1 VDVEWVMLADRAE
14 ILGNKLYVMGGGW
27 DVVTVLGP
35 LPAQHLCGIA
45 ASFLADWNNDTNRP
59 HDVEVEVQ
67 SEDGVQIWAMRGQLE
82 VGRPPGIRPG
92 QRQRTQIAANLGLSL
107 PTLGTYVVIARVGD
121 EELARV
127 QFNVVAGQTPAPPL
141 G

>member
-1 VDVEWVMLADRAE
+1 MDVEWVMLADRAE

-45 ASFLADWNNDTNRP
+45 ASFSADWNNDTNRP
-59 HDVEVEVQ
+59 HEVEIEVQ
-67 SEDGVQIWAMRGQLE
+67 SEDGVQIWAMRGQLV

-92 QRQRTQIAANLGLSL
+92 QSQRTQIAANLVLVL
-107 PTLGTYVVIARVGD
+107 PTLGTYVAIARVGGD
-121 EELARV
+121 ELARV
-127 QFNVVAGQTPAPPL
+127 HFNVVAAQAPALPP